1 MHSISQQALMEHLL
15 VRHYGEK
22 MGIAL
27 AFQALRIWRGRQA
40 DTVDCIAAWEMVPKC
55 CENQQDAEGVEGRL
69 GFGATGAAWE
79 NQEELAGKEG

>member
-27 AFQALRIWRGRQA
+27 ALQALRIWQGRQA
-40 DTVDCIAAWEMVPKC
+40 DTADCIAAWEMVPKC
-55 CENQQDAEGVEGRL
+55 CKNQQDAERVEGRL
-69 GFGATGAAWE
+69 GFGAMGAAWE